1 MKRYSQNYQDKQDSQ
16 SKKLSKSEKD
26 KILKEFK
33 SVRKELLFEEIKKI
47 AYKGRKNGL
56 AR

>member
-1 MKRYSQNYQDKQDSQ
+1 MKKFYQNSPNKPNSKN
-16 SKKLSKSEKD
+16 KKLSNTEQD
-26 KILKEFK
+26 NVLREFK